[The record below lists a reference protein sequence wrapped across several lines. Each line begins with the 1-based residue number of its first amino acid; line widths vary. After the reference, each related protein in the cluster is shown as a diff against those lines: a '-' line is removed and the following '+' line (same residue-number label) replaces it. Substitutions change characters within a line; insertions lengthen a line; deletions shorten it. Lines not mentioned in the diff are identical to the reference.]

1 MNFFTHQR
9 IITPLLDGG
18 HMGDWGLFGIPF
30 MWFWML
36 GIWAV
41 FVVIAIIVYKD
52 AEERGMNGL
61 LWLLLLIIPFPPLQV
76 FALVVYLVL
85 REERARTTTPLK
97 SAPAIL
103 EERYARGE
111 ITRDEYLRM
120 KEDIKS

>member
-1 MNFFTHQR
+1 MSSL
-9 IITPLLDGG
+9 IDPIAYDSCG
-18 HMGDWGLFGIPF
+18 WGYWSWLGLPF
-30 MWFWML
+30 MWLWML

-41 FVVIAIIVYKD
+41 FVVIAIIVYRD

-61 LWLLLLIIPFPPLQV
+61 LWAILLLIPMPPLQV
-76 FALVVYLVL
+76 LAFVVYLVL
-85 REERARTTTPLK
+85 REEQMGTTTPLK

-103 EERYARGE
+103 KERYARGD